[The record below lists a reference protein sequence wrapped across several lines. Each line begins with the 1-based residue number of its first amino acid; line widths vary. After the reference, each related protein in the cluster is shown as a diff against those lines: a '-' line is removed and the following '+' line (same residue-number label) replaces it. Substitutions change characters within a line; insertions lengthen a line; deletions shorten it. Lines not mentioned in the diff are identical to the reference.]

1 MPFSKETP
9 QKWVSI
15 IYTSEKKLLTKPPGE
30 PEVKIRK
37 LAKKTSHSRSVNKKT
52 IIYTSEAFPAAVA
65 SQASKASDLHTVEI
79 IWFSNSKQKQKIA
92 VESKTTCPIMCLT
105 GRVIGAFKH
114 DDLFLV
120 DLRHFFLALCL
131 VSKEKLIPG
140 LSGIVIWSLKTYLVA
155 IFFYNY

>member
-65 SQASKASDLHTVEI
+65 SQTSKSSDLHTVEI
-79 IWFSNSKQKQKIA
+79 IWFSKKKIA
-92 VESKTTCPIMCLT
+92 VE
-105 GRVIGAFKH
+105 
-114 DDLFLV
+114 
-120 DLRHFFLALCL
+120 
-131 VSKEKLIPG
+131 
-140 LSGIVIWSLKTYLVA
+140 
-155 IFFYNY
+155 